1 MGCKT
6 LLVRVLWRQQ
16 CKDKQGGGCSGP
28 SLPHCSGISSP
39 SSLVRGPAGSQP
51 LPKAPG
57 HLEDQVT
64 TLLSKS
70 TPPPVISPFSRS
82 QAQLSGQPTSPSS
95 QPWHSSTPQPR
106 STQASLA
113 RGLQG
118 SFGLA
123 GDHLGPAWSQ
133 DHRQG
138 EPGIP
143 STPWTPSHP
152 VVSPRNCSQTNE
164 MWAITGLGAGQ
175 AAVQMKAFPG
185 RSLHLHGIR
194 SCSEGVTFPTV
205 RPQLLAQ

>member
-1 MGCKT
+1 MGALAHLC
-6 LLVRVLWRQQ
+6 
-16 CKDKQGGGCSGP
+16 
-28 SLPHCSGISSP
+28 PHCSGISSP
-39 SSLVRGPAGSQP
+39 GSLVRGPARSQP

-57 HLEDQVT
+57 HLKDQIT
-64 TLLSKS
+64 TFLSTS
-70 TPPPVISPFSRS
+70 TPPPVISPFSRR
-82 QAQLSGQPTSPSS
+82 QVQLSGQPTSPSS
-95 QPWHSSTPQPR
+95 QPWHSSTSQPW

-123 GDHLGPAWSQ
+123 GNHLGPSWSQ

-143 STPWTPSHP
+143 PTPWTPSHP
-152 VVSPRNCSQTNE
+152 VVFPRNCSQTNE